1 MAKKRKAPEFSDS
14 NMELNMTPMIDVV
27 FQLLI
32 FFLLSP
38 MHTSMEG
45 KLQSTLPKDKG
56 LFSSPVPTPEI
67 NEVRIKL
74 KYDKNKKSTA
84 VSTGF
89 QGKEPV
95 GEVYPSRDN
104 PDAAKRNPPVY
115 AALRD
120 RVQVLYKQVAPSR
133 APSKPAPVIIEANG
147 DTPYEHVIG
156 VMNACK
162 EDGVLNIEFAA
173 NPEHQE
179 EKWFKNLMQLNK

>member
-1 MAKKRKAPEFSDS
+1 MGKSRIPPEPEDPASF
-14 NMELNMTPMIDVV
+14 NMTPMIDVV

-45 KLQSTLPKDKG
+45 KLQSILPKDKG
-56 LFSSPVPTPEI
+56 LFSNAVPTPEI

-89 QGKEPV
+89 QGKEPI

-120 RVQVLYKQVAPSR
+120 RVQVLYKQVASSR
-133 APSKPAPVIIEANG
+133 DPTQKAPVIIEANG

-162 EDGVLNIEFAA
+162 ENGVVNIEFAA
-173 NPEHQE
+173 NPEHME